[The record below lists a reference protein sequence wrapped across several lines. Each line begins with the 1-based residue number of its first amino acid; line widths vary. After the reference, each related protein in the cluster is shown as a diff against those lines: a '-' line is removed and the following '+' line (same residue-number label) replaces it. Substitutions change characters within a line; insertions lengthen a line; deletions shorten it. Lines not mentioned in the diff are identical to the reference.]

1 MANALDPTSRTML
14 VEVRVPNPDGAL
26 LPGMY
31 ADVDLSNARATPPLL
46 IPSDALIVRGNDTR
60 IAVIQADH
68 TVHLQKVEP
77 GRDYGDRLEIT
88 DGLREG
94 DTIVP
99 NPNDTLREGLEVN
112 PVRAEEKAPG
122 QTAPKSAAK

>member
-14 VEVRVPNPDGAL
+14 VEVRVPNSDGAL

-31 ADVDLSNARATPPLL
+31 AEVDLSNARATPPLL
-46 IPSDALIVRGNDTR
+46 VPSDALIVRGNDAR
-60 IAVIQADH
+60 VAVVQADH

-99 NPNDTLREGLEVN
+99 NPSDTLQEGLQVN
-112 PVRAEEKAPG
+112 PIHAEEKASDK
-122 QTAPKSAAK
+122 TAPKSAAK